1 MTNQQT
7 DLVNLNIKYVDAIK
21 NKMVVFFVIPNIR
34 KLHVQCKNVE
44 FVDRSYWI
52 GYLYHGLHWKQKLI
66 DFSCLPLKW
75 IYIHFLSVSRT
86 IQISLL
92 VYPYT
97 VGWWITIK
105 PYLQFLAKLWS
116 LLLYRLLCTKPNYLR
131 QHPITVQKNWGSLH
145 SINPSLQF

>member
-92 VYPYT
+92 VYLY
-97 VGWWITIK
+97 IQIK
-105 PYLQFLAKLWS
+105 ENKCSKTNVKPLQALCLVINQNISPNNHS
-116 LLLYRLLCTKPNYLR
+116 LFVN
-131 QHPITVQKNWGSLH
+131 IE
-145 SINPSLQF
+145 INIW